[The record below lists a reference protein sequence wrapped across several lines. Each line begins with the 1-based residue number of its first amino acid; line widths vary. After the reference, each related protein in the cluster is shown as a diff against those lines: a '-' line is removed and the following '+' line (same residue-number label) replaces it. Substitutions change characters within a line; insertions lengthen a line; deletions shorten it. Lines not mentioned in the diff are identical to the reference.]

1 MTVNTDSF
9 IMHESSKFS
18 QCPQILDTT
27 MLQATASEADLHK
40 EMMTL
45 QAEVLPLTRE
55 WEVAE

>member
-1 MTVNTDSF
+1 
-9 IMHESSKFS
+9 
-18 QCPQILDTT
+18 

-55 WEVAE
+55 WEVTE